1 MDGPED
7 INGTRPNFNDIE
19 IPLEHCGSGDLDWR
33 SSKLKYYR
41 PKYDKTHFLH
51 GGFSAPKYNWH
62 RLVLHL
68 CDDSPEAR
76 AKRSPEN
83 KECASREES
92 LKYFEENIMGLETWS
107 YEASINEDFSK
118 NLYD

>member
-1 MDGPED
+1 MYTNMDGPED
-7 INGTRPNFNDIE
+7 INGTRANFNDIE
-19 IPLEHCGSGDLDWR
+19 IPLERCGSGDLDWR
-33 SSKLKYYR
+33 STKLKYYC

-62 RLVLHL
+62 RLILHL

-83 KECASREES
+83 
-92 LKYFEENIMGLETWS
+92 
-107 YEASINEDFSK
+107 
-118 NLYD
+118 